1 MEEYDYI
8 VVGAGSAGCV
18 LANRLTEDGTK
29 SVCLLEAGGS
39 DRSVFIQMPS
49 AVSVPMNSEKF
60 DWRYYSEPEPRLNG
74 RRLHVPR
81 GKVIG
86 GSSSINGMVYV
97 RGHPLDFDGWAEA
110 GARGWGYA
118 DVLPYFKRAE
128 ASAGGGDD
136 WRGSSGPL
144 RTTTGQ
150 MKNPLY
156 RAFVSAARQAGYP
169 ETSDM
174 NGFQQE
180 GFGPMD
186 MTIHNGRRWSTASA
200 YLAPAKSR
208 KNLKTVTDARATRI
222 LFSGRRAT
230 GIEFERGG
238 QLFTA
243 AARCEVILSCGPI
256 NNPQLLQ
263 ISGVGA
269 PELLQEFQIPTVH
282 QLKGVGANLQD
293 HLCFYIQQ
301 SCREPITLN
310 GVMNRFGKAKIGAR
324 WLLFKDGLGASSHF
338 EAGGF
343 IRSRAGIKRPD
354 IEFHFLPIAVRT
366 DDDPR
371 LQEHGYQ
378 VDVGPTCSKSRGSIK
393 IRSTDPRQP
402 PKISFNYMDHEEDW
416 EEMRACVRLTR
427 EIFAQ
432 TAFDRYRGAEV
443 VPGPQVQSDAQID
456 AFIAGNVESGYHPSG
471 TCRMGDPAS
480 LDTVVGPD
488 LKVVGLEGIRVIDSS
503 VMPIIT
509 NGNLN
514 APTIMIA
521 EKGADLVR
529 GKPALSPL
537 NVPVYTP
544 ADWQTKQR

>member
-18 LANRLTEDGTK
+18 LASRLSEDSATT
-29 SVCLLEAGGS
+29 VCLLETGGS

-49 AVSVPMNSEKF
+49 AVSVPMNTEKY
-60 DWRYYSEPEPRLNG
+60 DWRYFTEPEPRLNG

-81 GKVIG
+81 GKVLG

-97 RGHPLDFDGWAEA
+97 RGHPLDFDGWVEA
-110 GARGWGYA
+110 GAKGWGHA

-128 ASAGGGDD
+128 NSARGGDD

-144 RTTTGQ
+144 RTAPGK

-156 RAFVSAARQAGYP
+156 RAFIESARQAGYP
-169 ETSDM
+169 ETTDM

-186 MTIHNGRRWSTASA
+186 LTIHNGRRWSTATA
-200 YLAPAKSR
+200 YLHPARSR
-208 KNLKTVTDARATRI
+208 RNLKTVTGAHATRI
-222 LFSGRRAT
+222 LFSGLRAV
-230 GIEFERGG
+230 GIEYERGG
-238 QLFTA
+238 YLQRVTA
-243 AARCEVILSCGPI
+243 KREVILSSGPI

-263 ISGVGA
+263 LSGVGA
-269 PELLQEFQIPTVH
+269 PALLQEVGIKPIH
-282 QLKGVGANLQD
+282 RLNGVGENLQD

-301 SCREPITLN
+301 ACREPITLN
-310 GVMNRFGKAKIGAR
+310 GILTRFSRAKIGAR

-343 IRSRAGIKRPD
+343 IRSRAGLQRPN
-354 IEFHFLPIAVRT
+354 IEFHFLPIAVRA

-371 LQEHGYQ
+371 YHEHGYQ
-378 VDVGPTCSKSRGSIK
+378 VDVGPTLSKSRGSVK
-393 IRSTDPRQP
+393 IRSADPRQA
-402 PKISFNYMDHEEDW
+402 PKIFFNYMQHEDDW
-416 EEMRACVRLTR
+416 MEMRACVRLTR

-432 TAFDRYRGAEV
+432 PAFTRFRGGEL
-443 VPGPQVQSDAQID
+443 VPGPEIQSDADID
-456 AFIAGNVESGYHPSG
+456 AFIAAYAESGFHPSG
-471 TCRMGDPAS
+471 TCRMGDPS
-480 LDTVVGPD
+480 DPETVVGPD
-488 LKVVGLEGIRVIDSS
+488 LKIVGLEGIRVIDSS
-503 VMPIIT
+503 VMPLIT

-521 EKGADLVR
+521 EKGADLIR
-529 GKPALSPL
+529 GKSPL
-537 NVPVYTP
+537 PPINAPFYAP
-544 ADWQTKQR
+544 AAWQTEQR